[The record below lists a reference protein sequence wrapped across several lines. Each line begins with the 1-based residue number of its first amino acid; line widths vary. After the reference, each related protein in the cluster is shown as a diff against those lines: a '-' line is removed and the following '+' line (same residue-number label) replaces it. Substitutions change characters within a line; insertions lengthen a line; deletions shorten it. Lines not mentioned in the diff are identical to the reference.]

1 MNSYPMTSTT
11 FIRREIE
18 SLERLGLDI
27 ERYAVRH
34 WDDALVDSLD
44 VAEQQRTHYLLTKN
58 LSGLF
63 SAFFKVLASNPA
75 GMFRALSMWRKVC
88 RNSGGMSI
96 RHFAYLLQ
104 AAYFFLATR
113 RDGIEHVHSH
123 FSTNATTVAM
133 LAYQMGGSGYSFTA
147 HGPDEFVNPESL
159 SMALKIQHARFVVA
173 ISNYCRVQLVRF
185 SSYDHF
191 DKIKIIHCGL
201 KLDEFASNY
210 HFDAT
215 NRNFVCVG
223 RLCPQKGQLLIP
235 QALAEL
241 KDEFP
246 DVKVHFIG
254 GGESKEALDAA
265 IKKFDVARQ
274 VEMHGWKSN
283 AEVRQM
289 VAQSR
294 AFLLPS
300 FAEGLPVV
308 IMEAFALGRPVISTY
323 IAGIPELVDNSC
335 GWIIPAGSIEDIVI
349 AMRGALKA
357 SPERLADMAREG
369 RGRVERGHDLNDIGK
384 LLHQQF
390 VVATQARVRD
400 FPRAL

>member
-11 FIRREIE
+11 FIRREME
-18 SLERLGLDI
+18 SLEGLGLDI

-34 WDDALVDSLD
+34 WDDVLVDPLD
-44 VAEQQRTHYLLTKN
+44 IAEQKRTHYLLTKN

-63 SAFFKVLASNPA
+63 AAFFKVLASNPA
-75 GMFRALSMWRKVC
+75 GLFRALSLWRKVC
-88 RNSGGMSI
+88 RNSGGMSV

-104 AAYFFLATR
+104 AAYFYRATR

-133 LAYQMGGSGYSFTA
+133 LAHQMGGSSYSFTA
-147 HGPDEFVNPESL
+147 HGPDEFVDPESL

-191 DKIKIIHCGL
+191 DKIKIVHCGL
-201 KLDEFASNY
+201 KMDEFASNF
-210 HFDAT
+210 HFDAS
-215 NRNFVCVG
+215 NQNFVCVG

-246 DVKVHFIG
+246 NLKVHFIG
-254 GGESKEALDAA
+254 GGESKAALEAA

-283 AEVRQM
+283 VEVRQM

-335 GWIIPAGSIEDIVI
+335 GWIIPAGSVEDIVS
-349 AMRGALKA
+349 AMRGALQA

-369 RGRVERGHDLNDIGK
+369 RGRVERGHDLNAIGQQ
-384 LLHQQF
+384 LHREF
-390 VVATQARVRD
+390 VAATHAAQGV
-400 FPRAL
+400 